1 MLCLVLARL
10 FDGEILT
17 GERDGKD
24 HVLYKRA
31 RVEEKE
37 GHIRRRIESIIY
49 LGVVQATIVGVVDV
63 DLQRVRGVGD
73 KEPGSGSRDDLLLV
87 RFGVKPQTEL

>member
-1 MLCLVLARL
+1 MFCTKEHELR
-10 FDGEILT
+10 
-17 GERDGKD
+17 RGK
-24 HVLYKRA
+24 
-31 RVEEKE
+31 

-49 LGVVQATIVGVVDV
+49 LGVVQATIVGIVDV
-63 DLQRVRGVGD
+63 DLQRIRGVGD